1 MGAVHEPSALQTILH
16 ANIILEQSSAG
27 DHGRRTRSNAHC
39 PRPGAVPPA
48 FPGLWLRRLGG
59 PHEDCRD
66 PSKLISSRNYLFYM
80 RTLETRIATKLFGI
94 FMRGKQWLIG
104 RVPLAPDLNQRVQDW
119 LHQETRSSFA
129 MENPVPS
136 AWPSQMPVA
145 TRNDPCAV
153 TSEYQPPSSSDNSSS
168 YTIRSIPKVLSGLK
182 ARRAPCLDLEDH
194 RVGSKSLETLQ
205 ESDPETVERG
215 VT

>member
-1 MGAVHEPSALQTILH
+1 MAAELEATLTVLG
-16 ANIILEQSSAG
+16 LEQYLPRFLDFGFG
-27 DHGRRTRSNAHC
+27 DWEA
-39 PRPGAVPPA
+39 
-48 FPGLWLRRLGG
+48 L
-59 PHEDCRD
+59 
-66 PSKLISSRNYLFYM
+66 
-80 RTLETRIATKLFGI
+80 TRIAETQLSLLDVRLGHRRRLQRAIAKDRSSWPDNAPL
-94 FMRGKQWLIG
+94 
-104 RVPLAPDLNQRVQDW
+104 PLAPDLNQRVQDW

>member
-1 MGAVHEPSALQTILH
+1 MGTRAFSSTNNPSREHHSRTEFCGRSWPQNSKQRSL
-16 ANIILEQSSAG
+16 SSAWSSTSRVSWTLASET
-27 DHGRRTRSNAHC
+27 GRPSR
-39 PRPGAVPPA
+39 
-48 FPGLWLRRLGG
+48 GLPMTQLSLLDVRLGHRRRLQRAIAK
-59 PHEDCRD
+59 DR
-66 PSKLISSRNYLFYM
+66 SSWPDNAPL
-80 RTLETRIATKLFGI
+80 
-94 FMRGKQWLIG
+94 
-104 RVPLAPDLNQRVQDW
+104 PLAPDLNQRVQDW

-129 MENPVPS
+129 MENLVPS

-194 RVGSKSLETLQ
+194 RVGSKSLETL
-205 ESDPETVERG
+205 
-215 VT
+215 

>member
-1 MGAVHEPSALQTILH
+1 MGHEPSALQTILH

-66 PSKLISSRNYLFYM
+66 PSKLISSWNYLFYM
-80 RTLETRIATKLFGI
+80 RRLQRAIAKDRSSWPDNAPL
-94 FMRGKQWLIG
+94 
-104 RVPLAPDLNQRVQDW
+104 PLAPDLNQRVQNW

-145 TRNDPCAV
+145 IRNDPCAV
-153 TSEYQPPSSSDNSSS
+153 TSEFQPPSSSDNSSS